1 MGCQCLNKKQEE
13 EEIKHEENEVANKS
27 DSAISNDFNLEEYE
41 NINPLDKNIV
51 EIEDN
56 ITDLE
61 SKMVKEN
68 EETTNRFNF
77 RALDLINKIRRDPP
91 AYADTI
97 LENMKYI
104 VNENNKIIFKKKVKV
119 LLNKGE
125 EAFKSAAE
133 ILKQTN
139 PMEDLIKKNEI
150 AIPLPLTEDE
160 INDNTLLVNQANNLR
175 QNYNINVYF
184 KNLIKN
190 PEIAV
195 LLLIVDDSK
204 NKPGAKRNALLNPK
218 FRKIGINS
226 KFIGTTFVSLFSF
239 SK

>member
-1 MGCQCLNKKQEE
+1 MGCQCLNKQQEE
-13 EEIKHEENEVANKS
+13 GDMNNKENVEEKKS

-41 NINPLDKNIV
+41 NTNPFDKNLIN
-51 EIEDN
+51 IDDN
-56 ITDLE
+56 ITDLGT
-61 SKMVKEN
+61 KIVIEN

-91 AYADTI
+91 SYANTI

-104 VNENNKIIFKKKVKV
+104 TTENNKLIFKKKVKV

-125 EAFKSAAE
+125 EAFKNAAE
-133 ILKQTN
+133 SLKQMK
-139 PMEDLIKKNEI
+139 PMDDLVKKNEI
-150 AIPLPLTEDE
+150 VIPLPLNEDE
-160 INDNTLLVNQANNLR
+160 INDNTLLVNQVNNIR

-204 NKPGAKRNALLNPK
+204 NNPGAKRKAILNSA

-226 KFIGTTFVSLFSF
+226 RFIGTTFVSLFSF

>member
-13 EEIKHEENEVANKS
+13 EGIKHEENEVANKS

-139 PMEDLIKKNEI
+139 PMEDLIKKDEI

-160 INDNTLLVNQANNLR
+160 INDNTLLVNQVNNLR

>member
-1 MGCQCLNKKQEE
+1 MGCQCLNKQQEE
-13 EEIKHEENEVANKS
+13 GDMDNKNNVVEKKS

-41 NINPLDKNIV
+41 NTNPFDKNLIN
-51 EIEDN
+51 IDDN
-56 ITDLE
+56 ITDLGTKIVIE
-61 SKMVKEN
+61 I

-91 AYADTI
+91 SYANTI

-104 VNENNKIIFKKKVKV
+104 TTENNKLIFKKKVKV

-125 EAFKSAAE
+125 EAFKNAAE
-133 ILKQTN
+133 SLKQMK
-139 PMEDLIKKNEI
+139 PMDDLVKKNEI
-150 AIPLPLTEDE
+150 VIPLPLNEDE
-160 INDNTLLVNQANNLR
+160 INDNTLLVNQVNNIR

-204 NKPGAKRNALLNPK
+204 NNPGAKRKAILNPA

-226 KFIGTTFVSLFSF
+226 RFIGTTFVSLFSF

>member
-13 EEIKHEENEVANKS
+13 QEINNEENVVANKS

-41 NINPLDKNIV
+41 NINPLEKNIND
-51 EIEDN
+51 IEDN

-61 SKMVKEN
+61 TKMVKEN
-68 EETTNRFNF
+68 EETTNRFNY

-91 AYADTI
+91 SYAPTI

-104 VNENNKIIFKKKVKV
+104 VNENNKLIFKKKVKV

-133 ILKQTN
+133 TLKQMK

-150 AIPLPLTEDE
+150 SIPLPLTEDE
-160 INDNTLLVNQANNLR
+160 INDNTLLVNQVNNLR

>member
-1 MGCQCLNKKQEE
+1 MGCECLNKKPEE
-13 EEIKHEENEVANKS
+13 EEINNEEHVDMNKS
-27 DSAISNDFNLEEYE
+27 DPAIINDFNLEEYE

-160 INDNTLLVNQANNLR
+160 INDNTLLVNQVNNLR

>member
-160 INDNTLLVNQANNLR
+160 INDNTLLVNQVNNLR

-204 NKPGAKRNALLNPK
+204 NKPCAKRNALLNPK

>member
-27 DSAISNDFNLEEYE
+27 DSAISNDFNLEECE

-160 INDNTLLVNQANNLR
+160 INDNTLLVNQVNNLR

-204 NKPGAKRNALLNPK
+204 NNPGAKRNALLNPK

>member
-61 SKMVKEN
+61 TKMVKEN

-77 RALDLINKIRRDPP
+77 RVLDLINKIRRDPP
-91 AYADTI
+91 SYVSTI

-160 INDNTLLVNQANNLR
+160 INDNTLLVNQVNNLR
-175 QNYNINVYF
+175 QNYNVNVYF

>member
-1 MGCQCLNKKQEE
+1 MGCECLNKKPEE
-13 EEIKHEENEVANKS
+13 EEINNEEHVDMNKS
-27 DSAISNDFNLEEYE
+27 DPAIINDFNLEEYE
-41 NINPLDKNIV
+41 NVNPTDKYLD
-51 EIEDN
+51 EIEETVTNLD
-56 ITDLE
+56 T
-61 SKMVKEN
+61 KMVKEN
-68 EETTNRFNF
+68 QETTNRFNF

-91 AYADTI
+91 SYANTI

-104 VNENNKIIFKKKVKV
+104 TNENNKLIFKKKVKV

-133 ILKQTN
+133 TLKQMK

-160 INDNTLLVNQANNLR
+160 INDNTLLVNQVNNLR